1 MTFRRKKYGECA
13 LCEREI
19 ALTFHHLIPKK
30 MHRRTYFKKH
40 FAKVTLNEGINICR
54 QCHVGIH
61 KSYDEMRLAKTF
73 NTLEKL
79 QSDPVINAHIA
90 WVKKQ
95 KIVTK

>member
-1 MTFRRKKYGECA
+1 MASRRIKHGACE
-13 LCEREI
+13 LCEREV

-40 FAKVTLNEGINICR
+40 FEKTTLNEGINICR

-61 KSYDEMRLAKTF
+61 TSHDEMQLAKRL

-79 QSDPVINAHIA
+79 KDDPVIRSHIA